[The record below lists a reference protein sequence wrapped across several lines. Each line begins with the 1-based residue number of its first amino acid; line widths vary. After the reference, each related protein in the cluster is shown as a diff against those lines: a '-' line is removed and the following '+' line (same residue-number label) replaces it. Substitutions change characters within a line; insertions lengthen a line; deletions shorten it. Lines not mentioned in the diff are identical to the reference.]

1 MSKKIE
7 FQDLLKQVE
16 LLTYDEKLILNDLIW
31 EEITIPIEHQE
42 IVNQRIEEIKN
53 DPKKMLDWELVK
65 KKMF

>member
-16 LLTYDEKLILNDLIW
+16 LLTSEEKLILNDLIW
-31 EEITIPIEHQE
+31 EEITIPIEHQK
-42 IVNQRIEEIKN
+42 IVNQRIEEMKN

>member
-42 IVNQRIEEIKN
+42 IVNQRIEEMRN